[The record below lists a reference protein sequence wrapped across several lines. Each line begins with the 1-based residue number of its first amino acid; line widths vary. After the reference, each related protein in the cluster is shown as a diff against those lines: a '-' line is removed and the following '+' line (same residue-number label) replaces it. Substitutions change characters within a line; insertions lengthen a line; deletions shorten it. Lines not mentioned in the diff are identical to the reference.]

1 MPTNLIS
8 CKSTTYVALASAAMT
23 GTMLTTYHLCVH
35 ANQCP
40 ALPKLPTISNT
51 WDNAPGNYLSR
62 FVISHVALA
71 MVLAQWV
78 IWTPLAKVKKC
89 EKLCL
94 GLGVFAVFCLSVVG
108 AICDDNT
115 NPQCMGN
122 NMIHSISAVTFFVL
136 YNINMCLL
144 SCKKKKKSTSHC
156 HRNILIVLTLIS
168 FVTKARFLLPY
179 LNTSYAIGDQTPLA
193 LFEWTDTFTIIGWT
207 VFYICKNRTNFSL
220 RLRIEDTNDNDE
232 DNENEMATTET
243 TETTAMRFSLY
254 NITWTVLAMTTLTL
268 CVCFYFL
275 DKAGSIPKGSW
286 PYISDMFVSFYC
298 NLFCFVD
305 V

>member
-1 MPTNLIS
+1 
-8 CKSTTYVALASAAMT
+8 
-23 GTMLTTYHLCVH
+23 
-35 ANQCP
+35 
-40 ALPKLPTISNT
+40 
-51 WDNAPGNYLSR
+51 
-62 FVISHVALA
+62 
-71 MVLAQWV
+71 
-78 IWTPLAKVKKC
+78 
-89 EKLCL
+89 
-94 GLGVFAVFCLSVVG
+94 
-108 AICDDNT
+108 
-115 NPQCMGN
+115 
-122 NMIHSISAVTFFVL
+122 
-136 YNINMCLL
+136 MCLL

-168 FVTKARFLLPY
+168 FITKARFLLPY
-179 LNTSYAIGDQTPLA
+179 VNTSYAIGDQTPLA
-193 LFEWTDTFTIIGWT
+193 LFEWTDTLTIIGWT

-298 NLFCFVD
+298 NLLFC
-305 V
+305 